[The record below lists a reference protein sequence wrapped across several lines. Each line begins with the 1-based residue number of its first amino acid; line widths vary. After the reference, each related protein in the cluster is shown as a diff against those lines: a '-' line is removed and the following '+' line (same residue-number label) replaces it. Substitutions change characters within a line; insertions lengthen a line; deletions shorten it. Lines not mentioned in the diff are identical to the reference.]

1 MYSSSD
7 EEARLALHRPKT
19 MCQNISSEVSGCM
32 RSRREEKSG
41 GLEQHLQVYGPWLDL
56 FRVHE
61 EAKIEQM
68 KNQMKNQRKRKEK
81 KRKRIMACKR
91 IDRRSRSASFLGEKP
106 IGFPQ
111 DRWADTEYEVQSLDT
126 YHLTLRPESYAD

>member
-1 MYSSSD
+1 MFSLRGS
-7 EEARLALHRPKT
+7 KT
-19 MCQNISSEVSGCM
+19 RCGHGT
-32 RSRREEKSG
+32 RREEKSG

-68 KNQMKNQRKRKEK
+68 KNQRKRKEK
-81 KRKRIMACKR
+81 KRKEKKRKEKKKDNGCKR

-106 IGFPQ
+106 PGFPQ
-111 DRWADTEYEVQSLDT
+111 DRWADTEYEVQSLVDT
-126 YHLTLRPESYAD
+126 YHLTLHPESYAD